1 MLLHS
6 ETVYF
11 ITFLILFFQMSPY
24 FKLIVIGFFLL
35 LCCDLILTSSES
47 EVKSKCHETEQHMES
62 LKKYDEKLDKQI
74 AVIDAYFNYYYF
86 DHKGLNLEITDEYV
100 SNPINVYRMIDR
112 LSNLHYLGEKFVGHD
127 DWDYSINEKLKKLAL
142 EEPVSS
148 G

>member
-1 MLLHS
+1 
-6 ETVYF
+6 
-11 ITFLILFFQMSPY
+11 
-24 FKLIVIGFFLL
+24 
-35 LCCDLILTSSES
+35 
-47 EVKSKCHETEQHMES
+47 MES
-62 LKKYDEKLDKQI
+62 LKKYNEKLDKQI

-127 DWDYSINEKLKKLAL
+127 DWDYLIGEKLKKITL